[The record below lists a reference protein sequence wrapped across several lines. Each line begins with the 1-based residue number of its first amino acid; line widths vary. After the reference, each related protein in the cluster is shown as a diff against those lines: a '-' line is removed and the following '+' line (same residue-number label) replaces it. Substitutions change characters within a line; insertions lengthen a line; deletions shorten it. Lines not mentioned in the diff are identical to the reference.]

1 MDEIGLVF
9 SQVERL
15 QQIRRL
21 EELTGLMCRSHFRLL
36 MRLPDCY
43 TLGSKILN
51 SDARARTIR
60 EPPRP
65 AMVPVQ
71 RFAPAGKRRRR
82 GLTSEQFRF
91 ASMTPPAG
99 LWQAERADGG
109 HSQAGGRLMS
119 DMGRREFIAVLG
131 GAAAAWPRAA
141 RAQQAG
147 KVHRIGFLGS
157 ATSAGSAKEVESLR
171 TGLREFGYV
180 EGTNIGIEFR
190 WAEGIYD
197 RLPHLVAELIAT
209 NVDVLITHGTPG
221 TRVAKQATTTIPI
234 VMAISGDA
242 IATGLVSSLARPE
255 ANLTGSTFFLP
266 QLNAKRLE
274 LLKEA
279 CPRISH
285 PAALSNPDNPVSRP
299 IIPAMQAVAAPL
311 SLIVEVVRAQSPSEF
326 SLAFAAMAKSRV
338 DSVVVTE
345 DGEFAASFREIATL
359 ALANKLPSI
368 GAREY
373 AEAGGLIGYGVN
385 ILGLY
390 RRAAYFVDRILKG
403 VKPADLPIEQPT
415 KFELIVNLK
424 TAKTLGLAIAETF
437 LVRADGVIE

>member
-1 MDEIGLVF
+1 MSG
-9 SQVERL
+9 
-15 QQIRRL
+15 
-21 EELTGLMCRSHFRLL
+21 
-36 MRLPDCY
+36 MR
-43 TLGSKILN
+43 
-51 SDARARTIR
+51 
-60 EPPRP
+60 
-65 AMVPVQ
+65 
-71 RFAPAGKRRRR
+71 
-82 GLTSEQFRF
+82 
-91 ASMTPPAG
+91 
-99 LWQAERADGG
+99 
-109 HSQAGGRLMS
+109 
-119 DMGRREFIAVLG
+119 RREFIPLLG
-131 GAAAAWPRAA
+131 GVALWPLAA

-157 ATSAGSAKEVESLR
+157 ATAAGSAKAVASLR

-180 EGTNIGIEFR
+180 EGTNTVIEFR
-190 WAEGIYD
+190 WAEGVYD
-197 RLPHLVAELIAT
+197 RLPRLAAELIAT

-279 CPRISH
+279 CPRISR

-299 IIPAMQAVAAPL
+299 IIPAMQAAAAPL
-311 SLIVEVVRAQSPSEF
+311 SLIIDVVRAQGPSEF
-326 SLAFAAMAKSRV
+326 DSAFAAMAERRA

-345 DGEFAASFREIATL
+345 DGEFAASFRAIATL

-403 VKPADLPIEQPT
+403 AKPADLPIEQPT

-424 TAKTLGLAIAETF
+424 TAKTLGLAISETF

>member
-1 MDEIGLVF
+1 VAKTLI
-9 SQVERL
+9 S
-15 QQIRRL
+15 
-21 EELTGLMCRSHFRLL
+21 CSHWLL
-36 MRLPDCY
+36 GNGAMNPAGRGTAVLA
-43 TLGSKILN
+43 LGSAATDCAIVGPHDPFRPEG
-51 SDARARTIR
+51 SDDSLHRA
-60 EPPRP
+60 PQVHH
-65 AMVPVQ
+65 A
-71 RFAPAGKRRRR
+71 ARRR
-82 GLTSEQFRF
+82 GL
-91 ASMTPPAG
+91 
-99 LWQAERADGG
+99 
-109 HSQAGGRLMS
+109 
-119 DMGRREFIAVLG
+119 
-131 GAAAAWPRAA
+131 AWPLAA

-147 KVHRIGFLGS
+147 KLHRIGFLGS
-157 ATSAGSAKEVESLR
+157 ATAAGSAEAVESLR
-171 TGLREFGYV
+171 TGLREFGHV
-180 EGTNIGIEFR
+180 EGTNVGIEFR

-197 RLPHLVAELIAT
+197 RLPQLVAELIAT
-209 NVDVLITHGTPG
+209 HVDVLITHGTPG

-279 CPRISH
+279 CPHISR

-299 IIPAMQAVAAPL
+299 IIPAMQAAAASL
-311 SLIVEVVRAQSPSEF
+311 SLIVEVARAQSPSEF

-345 DGEFAASFREIATL
+345 DGEFAASFRAIATL

-390 RRAAYFVDRILKG
+390 RRTAYFVDRILK
-403 VKPADLPIEQPT
+403 
-415 KFELIVNLK
+415 
-424 TAKTLGLAIAETF
+424 
-437 LVRADGVIE
+437 RS